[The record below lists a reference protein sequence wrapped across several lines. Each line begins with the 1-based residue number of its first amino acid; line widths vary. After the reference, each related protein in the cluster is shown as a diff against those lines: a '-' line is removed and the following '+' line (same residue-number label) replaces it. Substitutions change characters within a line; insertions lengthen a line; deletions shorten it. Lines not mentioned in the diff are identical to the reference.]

1 MLRANLEAIARRDPE
16 LVERISWPVES
27 DHVVIDD
34 ESGEVHYRLQQAR
47 YRLSLD
53 ADAVARSLPDSA
65 PEGAEIFVFG
75 VGLGEQVEAIISATA
90 SARADVRVVAW
101 ERDPWLL
108 RLALGQNDWAAALAS
123 GRLRLLLGSDLVE
136 RSLAIGGRAL
146 AIGGRALAIGGRAL
160 AIGGR
165 ALAID
170 VRAGAA
176 GGRAAAQAIPV
187 FHPFLATVYRHERA
201 WLDGG
206 TGAGPAGAR
215 PLALLCTGGLF
226 TDDLAA
232 ALTRAG
238 YAVYSI
244 DIHRLSREELDR
256 TARRLR
262 PALIAAINYT
272 DGLTE
277 FAATHGCPLI
287 CWEIDPTTSAPPRCE
302 GPSGGAFLFTYRRS
316 QVAELRAGGF
326 DHAEYLPLA
335 ADLERRAP
343 VPLTA
348 GERARYGAPVSFVGS
363 SLQPQIAGFRRSFLA
378 TFGAGRPGTPDDL
391 GAALLD
397 EVLAEQRRDFT
408 RFLVPDALARRCPDL
423 ARGNPAQLAQLAQ
436 LGRWA
441 GEIAAA
447 EKRLAYVGR
456 LGRFGVCVW
465 GDEGWRAAQT
475 AGTSCHYRGPAGHAL
490 ELTKIYCASLI
501 NLDIGRLYQNDIV
514 TMRVFDVLACGG
526 FVLAEHSP
534 ALAELFDVGTEVD
547 CYASADELEAKVA
560 HYLAHPEAARAI
572 ARRGREAVCAR
583 HDVNARVAHML
594 AVSGRALQPTAA
606 R

>member
-1 MLRANLEAIARRDPE
+1 
-16 LVERISWPVES
+16 
-27 DHVVIDD
+27 
-34 ESGEVHYRLQQAR
+34 
-47 YRLSLD
+47 
-53 ADAVARSLPDSA
+53 
-65 PEGAEIFVFG
+65 
-75 VGLGEQVEAIISATA
+75 
-90 SARADVRVVAW
+90 
-101 ERDPWLL
+101 L

-123 GRLRLLLGSDLVE
+123 GRLRLLLGSDLVD
-136 RSLAIGGRAL
+136 RAIASAGRA
-146 AIGGRALAIGGRAL
+146 
-160 AIGGR
+160 
-165 ALAID
+165 
-170 VRAGAA
+170 V
-176 GGRAAAQAIPV
+176 AQAIPV

-201 WLDGG
+201 WLDDGG
-206 TGAGPAGAR
+206 AGAGPAGAR

-232 ALTRAG
+232 ALARNG
-238 YAVYSI
+238 YALYSI

-272 DGLTE
+272 DGLAE

-287 CWEIDPTTSAPPRCE
+287 CWEVDPTTSAPPRCE
-302 GPSGGAFLFTYRRS
+302 GPSAGAFLFTYRRS
-316 QVAELRAGGF
+316 QVAELHAGGF

-335 ADLERRAP
+335 ADLERRTP

-447 EKRLAYVGR
+447 EKRLAYVDR

-465 GDEGWRAAQT
+465 GDEGWRAAQS
-475 AGTSCHYRGPAGHAL
+475 AGTSLHYRGPAGHAL

-547 CYASADELEAKVA
+547 CYTSADELEAKVA

-572 ARRGREAVCAR
+572 ARRGREAVRAR

-594 AVSGRALQPTAA
+594 AVSGRALQPIAA